1 MEAILKFTLPED
13 RCAFAIASTA
23 MDWALTVS
31 DIDKFM
37 RDKLKYGFEYK
48 TPAEALED
56 VRKALHEELS
66 SRNLTL
72 EMIE

>member
-37 RDKLKYGFEYK
+37 RWK
-48 TPAEALED
+48 
-56 VRKALHEELS
+56 
-66 SRNLTL
+66 
-72 EMIE
+72 EMVAWAVSNGCDEIVSKVPERDFYHLRG